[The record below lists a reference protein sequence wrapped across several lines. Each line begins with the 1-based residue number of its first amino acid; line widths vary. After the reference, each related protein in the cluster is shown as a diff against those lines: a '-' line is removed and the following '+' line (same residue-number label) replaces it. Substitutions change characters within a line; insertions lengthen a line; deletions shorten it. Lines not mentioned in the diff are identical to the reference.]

1 MCGQRSAAGT
11 VANLAIN
18 PTIQSKMLMLESQG
32 QGGIFNLIQMLDSS
46 PSLDLK
52 IHAARA
58 LFNLSVNA
66 QCREKIVVQRGIK
79 VTMHVDHSLASQH
92 SIRYASGFFH
102 TRMCKLNALL
112 LES

>member
-1 MCGQRSAAGT
+1 MYRLQRSAAGT

-18 PTIQSKMLMLESQG
+18 SNIQTRMLMLEPSQS
-32 QGGIFNLIQMLDSS
+32 GIFNLIQMLQSS

-58 LFNLSVNA
+58 LFNLSVHP

-79 VTMHVDHSLASQH
+79 VSPSLPLP
-92 SIRYASGFFH
+92 
-102 TRMCKLNALL
+102 TALTVH
-112 LES
+112 